1 MESPAA
7 PPVPRPAGPRT
18 ELPIT
23 TAAPVKKQRRY
34 AAAALSTVLAVAA
47 ALGAAAAVSSVG
59 DRTKVLA
66 IANDVPAGQPLTDAD
81 VIVAEVSADAA
92 LTPMPATDRA
102 SVVGKRPAVDLRKGS
117 LLVAAQ
123 LQPGTGLGDDKQQV
137 GVQVKRGQAPAAGS
151 LVPGDKVLAV
161 TVPGQG
167 EQPTGKDGAEAPPT
181 SVKAVVVSVSRP
193 DASGAVVV
201 NLAVASSDGPLLATR
216 ASSGR
221 IALVRDV
228 RSGS

>member
-1 MESPAA
+1 METPAA

-47 ALGAAAAVSSVG
+47 ALGAAAAVSAIG

-81 VIVAEVSADAA
+81 VVVAEVSADSA

-117 LLVAAQ
+117 LLVAGQ

-137 GVQVKRGQAPAAGS
+137 GVQVKRGQAPAGS

-167 EQPTGKDGAEAPPT
+167 EQPTGKDGAEAPPS

-228 RSGS
+228 RTGS

>member
-1 MESPAA
+1 METPAA
-7 PPVPRPAGPRT
+7 PPVPRPSGPRT
-18 ELPIT
+18 QLPIT

-47 ALGAAAAVSSVG
+47 ALGAAAAVSAVG

-81 VIVAEVSADAA
+81 IVVAEVSADAA
-92 LTPMPATDRA
+92 LTPMPATDR
-102 SVVGKRPAVDLRKGS
+102 SLVVGKRPAVDLRKGS
-117 LLVAAQ
+117 LLVASQ

-137 GVQVKRGQAPAAGS
+137 GVQVKRGQAPASS

-167 EQPTGKDGAEAPPT
+167 EQPSGNGAEAPPT
-181 SVKAVVVSVSRP
+181 AVRAIVVSVSRP

>member
-1 MESPAA
+1 METPVA
-7 PPVPRPAGPRT
+7 PPVPRPTVPRT

-23 TAAPVKKQRRY
+23 TVAPVKKQRRY
-34 AAAALSTVLAVAA
+34 AAAALCTVLAVAA
-47 ALGAAAAVSSVG
+47 ALGAAAAVSAVG

-81 VIVAEVSADAA
+81 IRVAEVSADVA
-92 LTPMPATDRA
+92 LTPMSAADRA

-137 GVQVKRGQAPAAGS
+137 GVQVKRGQAPAGT

-161 TVPGQG
+161 TVPAQG
-167 EQPTGKDGAEAPPT
+167 EQPTGKDAEAPPT
-181 SVKAVVVSVSRP
+181 SVKATVVAVSRP

-201 NLAVASSDGPLLATR
+201 NLAVAPSDGPLLATR

>member
-47 ALGAAAAVSSVG
+47 ALGAAAAVSAVG

-81 VIVAEVSADAA
+81 IVVAEVSADAA

-102 SVVGKRPAVDLRKGS
+102 LVVGKRPAVDLRKGS

-137 GVQVKRGQAPAAGS
+137 GVQVKRGQAPAGS

-201 NLAVASSDGPLLATR
+201 NLAVAPSDGPLLATR

-221 IALVRDV
+221 VALVRDV

>member
-1 MESPAA
+1 METPAA

-47 ALGAAAAVSSVG
+47 ALGAAAAVSAVG

-81 VIVAEVSADAA
+81 VVVAEVSADSA

-117 LLVAAQ
+117 LLVAGQ

-137 GVQVKRGQAPAAGS
+137 GVQVKRGQAPAGS

-167 EQPTGKDGAEAPPT
+167 EQPTGKDGAEAPPS

-228 RSGS
+228 RTGS

>member
-1 MESPAA
+1 METPAA

-23 TAAPVKKQRRY
+23 TAAPVKRQRRY

-47 ALGAAAAVSSVG
+47 ALGAAAAVTAVG
-59 DRTKVLA
+59 ERTKVLA

-81 VIVAEVSADAA
+81 IVVAEVSTDAA

-102 SVVGKRPAVDLRKGS
+102 SVVGKRPAVDLRAGS
-117 LLVAAQ
+117 LFVAAQ

-137 GVQVKRGQAPAAGS
+137 GVQVKRGQAPAGS

-167 EQPTGKDGAEAPPT
+167 EQPTGKNGAEAPPS

-201 NLAVASSDGPLLATR
+201 NLAVSSSDGPLLATR

>member
-7 PPVPRPAGPRT
+7 PPVPRPARPRT
-18 ELPIT
+18 DLPIT

-47 ALGAAAAVSSVG
+47 ALGAATAVSAVG
-59 DRTKVLA
+59 ERTKVLA

-81 VIVAEVSADAA
+81 IVVAEVSADGA

-102 SVVGKRPAVDLRKGS
+102 SVVGKRPAVDLRKGG
-117 LLVAAQ
+117 LLVASQ
-123 LQPGTGLGDDKQQV
+123 LQAGTGLGDDKQQV
-137 GVQVKRGQAPAAGS
+137 GVQVKRGQAPTGS

-201 NLAVASSDGPLLATR
+201 NLAVAPSDGPLLATR
-216 ASSGR
+216 ASAGR
-221 IALVRDV
+221 VALVRDV

>member
-1 MESPAA
+1 METPAA

-47 ALGAAAAVSSVG
+47 ALGAAAAVSAVG

-81 VIVAEVSADAA
+81 IVVAEVSADAA
-92 LTPMPATDRA
+92 LTPMPATDR
-102 SVVGKRPAVDLRKGS
+102 SVVVGKRPAVDLRKGS

-137 GVQVKRGQAPAAGS
+137 GVQVKRGQAPAGS

-201 NLAVASSDGPLLATR
+201 NLAVSPSDGPLLATR

-221 IALVRDV
+221 VALVRDV

>member
-47 ALGAAAAVSSVG
+47 ALGAAAAVSAVG

-137 GVQVKRGQAPAAGS
+137 GVQVKRGQAPAGS

-221 IALVRDV
+221 VALVRDV

>member
-1 MESPAA
+1 METPAA

-47 ALGAAAAVSSVG
+47 ALGAAAAVSAVG

-81 VIVAEVSADAA
+81 VVVAEVSADSA
-92 LTPMPATDRA
+92 LTPMPATDR
-102 SVVGKRPAVDLRKGS
+102 STVVGKRPSVDLRKGS

-137 GVQVKRGQAPAAGS
+137 GVQVKRGQAPAGS

-161 TVPGQG
+161 TVPGQS

-201 NLAVASSDGPLLATR
+201 NLAVSSSDGPLLATR
-216 ASSGR
+216 ASAGR
-221 IALVRDV
+221 IALVRDA

>member
-47 ALGAAAAVSSVG
+47 ALGAAAAVSAVG

-81 VIVAEVSADAA
+81 IVVAEVSADAA

-117 LLVAAQ
+117 LLIAAQ

-137 GVQVKRGQAPAAGS
+137 GVQVKRGQAPSGS

>member
-47 ALGAAAAVSSVG
+47 ALGAAAAVTAVG

-137 GVQVKRGQAPAAGS
+137 GVQVKRGQAPAGS